1 MLFTLLAVLLL
12 GSAAKAQTIHY
23 VTPDGKNPVNGWE
36 GSKKVV
42 SLSTALDKA
51 NAGDQIWVLGFE
63 KITDPSQLY
72 VAPKGGFTVK
82 SGVKLYGGFR
92 GTERT
97 IDERL
102 TLGKAPYFTY
112 RSVLSGDINRDDVVD
127 EINYVY
133 PENGTRSD
141 NATHVLSLNMVPTQQ
156 SGNNNTY
163 PTVVNGF
170 TVIGGNA
177 VAGNGGGVYV
187 YGDNN
192 QGGAYQIEK
201 CFLLNNYA
209 AQGGGAIY
217 VSGEV
222 QATSTESRI
231 VDCVVYNNLAGVRSG
246 SENLGGGIRI
256 DGAGTIVNSSIFNNE
271 GGGVLLSSNAK
282 AVNLTIARNTVMGID
297 GGEVY
302 NSVIWGN
309 SKVQN
314 PTATSFENCA
324 SDNAN
329 VTGTG
334 CISISSESN
343 GTNSPLFD
351 APSVFTSFDR
361 DYNWR
366 HNAYPTWSWGIL
378 EGSALIDKGN
388 DGVYT
393 GLPSTDL
400 AGETRKK
407 GTIDIGAYEYQHL
420 AAGRIRYVM
429 EKAQG
434 TGDGSSWDN
443 ASGDLQKMID
453 ELAAV
458 DAPGEVWVA
467 AGTYRPTT
475 QIIEGVQYA
484 ASFRMRDG
492 INVYGGFAGSETSKA
507 GRTKGTMPWIYS
519 NETFLLGADYV
530 DGSATWGNDQWNV
543 ISSTRHVVWFA
554 PMSGEV
560 KFKYTTV
567 LDGVTI
573 KGGAANG
580 GEGLADFATDKGGG
594 VYMGLN
600 AILQNCIVTEN
611 TAKGDGGGVYA
622 NGDGADA
629 SSANAKGG
637 RVVGCLVYNN
647 SSVEDGG
654 GVFVKNAGLVL
665 RSMITNNSAMNGAGV
680 YLDKNAENHP
690 EYLILSTSVVSNNTA
705 TGNGAVYCNESGVL
719 LQNTIVNNDCPST
732 VDASNPN
739 SSQTGGLYIN
749 KYAYV
754 INSILWNN
762 LINGLNIPMYA
773 LGATAENVRFYNNA
787 ISGSSNAVWNN
798 IYQTSTLKLSDEN
811 SKEKALSPDFKP
823 GYPAEKPNDKPEKVL
838 PGVQSSWVPT
848 YYWEPQQGSN
858 LRAGGLTIGT
868 FPDNVLVAPELD
880 IAGTAFAQKPA
891 VGAHAV
897 DAPQIGYL
905 YDGSKY
911 YDVFVDIDYMETDG
925 TGISWVQ
932 PYKSLNEVLAY
943 FANDPKLNLTKE
955 TVVRVHVKEGDYWPR
970 YAFTN
975 LDPKTATLSIP
986 ALPNGARFE
995 IYGGYAAE
1003 SGNKEGE
1010 DDDKNLDL
1018 RFPTTYRTII
1028 DGNHEGKNIDEGIYH
1043 CITVETGANVL
1054 LDGFHVIN
1062 GYAAG
1067 TATLRYGAGMLVRD
1081 GATVEVRN
1089 SIFENNTAEEA
1100 AAIDARG
1107 ATLTLTNCVVN
1118 NNTNT
1123 NTDAAVVNASAEKF
1137 TLNHVSVVNNV
1148 GTAPSEMGTSS
1159 FAIGNSNG
1167 KNTFTFASVGA
1178 DGAKNFANPTNKQGA
1193 TLGFDTY
1200 YGGYSNFTPLTS
1212 SAEAGKLIN
1221 KATET
1226 PDGLTEDIAGNS
1238 RNLGGS
1244 ADMGAYEANLP
1255 VNGTVFYVTATGA
1268 GKMDGSSWE
1277 NAIAGN
1283 LIYDINSGKVNGDIP
1298 TTESSYIGF
1307 YDASARPYAETS
1319 GASKL
1324 FFEHLNEQ
1332 NLNTSNVN
1340 YRTETHDGVTHV
1352 TGANGINI
1360 RNNRQER
1367 YVGGLQYAVEQAA
1380 AAAVNDGQQR
1390 SVWVAGGT
1398 YTDYKGFVIRDKVN
1412 VLGGFPNEGT
1422 PGEDDRRPLISQ
1434 YIPANETSVDLVKKY
1449 ETIIQIQETAPVTWN
1464 GNTPTAVSDLPSR
1477 TRKPVLFQP
1486 DVCLPTKSPSGR
1498 ESSYS
1503 YWEWGRSWEDWSNH
1517 WMNEGYGNSVP
1528 GADENTSNSYR
1539 WENQEGGYVEYTGAT
1554 WDGFTIRHGFYTDYK
1569 ANRDGGAGVRM
1580 FRGVTLQNCVVT
1592 DNYISGG
1599 YVVDVDATRGAG
1611 IYCDGNN
1618 SKVINCFVL
1627 RNANKSGESYGGGMY
1642 MILGTSYNTMVANN
1656 YAESNGGGIFIED
1669 AMFYNN
1675 TVAYNRSNGTG
1686 GLHQW
1691 TASSGKTTTLKLYNT
1706 IFYGNTNR
1714 ALDVSKEKDGSF
1726 SFNGAWNCFIQTTNA
1741 LDGEVQGKIDQNTT
1755 RIGENLPCPFESA
1768 NAQSEN
1774 NYRLNSSTWCL
1785 NNGAENLGNDYQGQP
1800 VVLPYTDVD
1809 FTDRIKDC
1817 AVDVGAYEKDNLENI
1832 GYEIK
1837 TTSGSV
1843 VSYNFYVSVEGAGL
1857 RSGANPD
1864 NAACEMKLQQI
1875 LTRAG
1880 ELASANRG
1888 VDVIVKIAEGE
1899 YNANTLSEVN
1909 DPQSYT
1915 FVVPEGVIVE
1925 GGYMVTDKFG
1935 SRNPFS
1941 HKTILSPIANV
1952 QGQEINGYHA
1962 VTFGEPANKESYKQ
1976 AIIDGVTLTGGK
1988 ATSLVGKGNAKT
2000 QGGGAIVPAW
2010 GHIRNCRVSEN
2021 EAIQGG
2027 GLYLLPGALV
2037 SGTDIN
2043 GNTADEGAGIYA
2055 DNTDA
2060 AEGLRAHVVST
2071 TVTENEATDN
2081 GGGIYFADGGAL
2093 FLNMVVWGNTATSDN
2108 NVSGSVATMFSDTKM
2123 GDASAEIEHGF
2134 TAFYPFNYSFVERFE
2149 LPSNMVN
2156 TAMTSDHDTYFASV
2170 DERLRAFSPLV
2181 NNGYSAALQ
2190 DILVRDWGIAKNDR
2204 QGIPRKQENIDKID
2218 VGAYAFLGGS
2228 IPVPSRDNYKVRLF
2242 VNQTPSTLVLP
2253 EFTNDDEQTDYL
2265 DSVTG
2270 CSFYTPLYHL
2280 DDALEYV
2287 RKARENGVDAEI
2299 EIFVAQGTYKP
2310 TIRRT
2315 DAATSPYD
2323 QRQNSFT
2330 IPAGVKIY
2338 GGFIGDEKY
2347 GDGKDVKN
2355 ITVKKDDG
2363 SEEVVDV
2370 VLDINF
2376 ATETVLS
2383 GRVTA
2388 DFNSNGI
2395 NEPWELANQTIL
2407 SGDINASE
2415 TVKNAYHVLYSDTKY
2430 GTEAVTLDGLTV
2442 MDGET
2447 ASTLTPMGNDNEV
2460 GRGGGLYSSGV
2471 DYIINRCRFLNN
2483 KGIRGNAAYVRNAT
2497 ATVIGSMFAGN
2508 STVEITESAQ
2518 AAGGALCLAA
2528 ADGETT
2534 ALKAVNT
2541 LWTNNE
2547 TTGNGGAIGYAV
2559 NGSGSTSV
2567 NLMNNT
2573 IVRNK
2578 AANGNGAIYAQGGT
2592 VTNTLVWGN
2601 EGNGN
2606 NMSGIT
2612 ATYSA
2617 AEDLEAANGNIKL
2630 AAVNTSIDG
2639 PRFAQPSNA
2648 AGAAANDPSSKWNPA
2663 SINVLT
2669 DAGAGLLSKDI
2680 EKLSD
2685 IGSATGA
2692 YKEWNDNHAG
2702 DYATQY
2708 MGSSQYYR
2716 YAGPLDENGQP
2727 LDRTI
2732 DIGLYEYQYVTS
2744 FSSMDEIYV
2753 ATTESGNG
2761 SGDGWANATSDLRG
2775 AIIAMA
2781 NPTGGNKTDKT
2792 IYIRDGEYMSKQLL
2806 TGTAFPLNMD
2816 ADKTLGESLTIKGS
2830 FNEAGQQDFSKPTV
2844 ISSYSGLATQRLM
2857 NITTNG
2863 EPVFIEGITF
2873 SNATTDGD
2881 GIVSTG
2887 DNLTLGNVA
2896 FRGNAGTGVSTSG
2909 KSLIYNALFADGG
2922 TGLNV
2927 GSGDVKVVNATFANN
2942 GTAIN
2947 GTASVYNSVSWK
2959 SGNDVAEG
2967 NNNAPLG
2974 NADNDNIQ
2982 NGPNFVDPSNENVLL
2997 RDYRIRPSMML
3008 LNKGNDAH
3016 YKNYV
3021 EDVVVEGITYVDVED
3036 TPDPKR
3042 PKHQY
3047 DLANVTRKVG
3057 TIDIGAYEYAAP
3069 LSPILYVKSGVVG
3082 SDESGA
3088 SWTNAISDLQGA
3100 IDLASIYANANSGQ
3114 TGYVFVHNNVSA
3126 NNVRVAMPGVKAYG
3140 SMNDETGAD
3149 VSEILG
3155 KRSLDMERRSKIN
3168 GLTVGGTGSVV
3179 DGFEVSGT
3187 VAVSNGML
3195 STSIVKPTDA
3205 VTVTGN
3211 GVLYN
3216 SFVEGSV
3223 IKPETD
3229 SGKAVN
3235 VTATGT
3241 ISETEG
3247 SGNNRSKVSE
3257 TNNYVTTDYWKYQLN
3272 ETSADINA
3280 GTVDVESYMI
3290 MAGHRKDISGSS
3302 RIRNTVDNGC
3312 FETWNITADTEITAT
3327 DKPTRKHVVYIRK
3340 GGELKIAD
3348 GLYGEST
3355 VFNPG
3360 FLLLEDGAIGLL
3372 ANDNYVGLTN
3382 VAMERTVPAGGTALT
3397 YVPFTISAIDKPL
3410 EGITYQKYNGKIRA
3424 SYNYQFGDG
3433 NAWETVNDPATEQG
3447 GVQAFAINNESTAGA
3462 KVRFYGKSADDE
3474 KPQKPVYDEKP
3485 NAPKQV
3491 LLEKNNFN
3499 DPWSTENPGT
3509 GKRFTHKENMSW
3521 NMFGSPYLHAMN
3533 YDDMEYGRVIYT
3545 GASYNAINTA
3555 ENNSGSVAMGEGVF
3569 TQTATLQEYESFTVK
3584 APQDGTQSQSLRG
3597 LLVTVAP
3604 ADAEEA
3610 DDFIQLKAVESEE
3623 ASSEFNI
3630 AADGVKWMSDD
3641 ASVAQIY
3648 MARNGGRYSML
3659 SALDI
3664 NGAVSLGLTI
3674 PEAAAYT
3681 IAIDEEAWMDE
3692 YETVVLEDK
3701 TTGQMV
3707 DLLEGAYQFQA
3718 TEAGTVE
3725 DRFSI
3730 RFNRI
3735 VDGLGDNVKAYSPS
3749 AGMIRVEGAAA
3760 GSLVRIYDLN
3770 GRCISVGETSVVNY
3784 DVNVGPKGIYLVEV
3798 QQKEAEPVVKKV
3810 QVK

>member
-23 VTPDGKNPVNGWE
+23 VTPTGANPTTGNKWE
-36 GSKKVV
+36 V
-42 SLSTALDKA
+42 SEITDEQILTLPEALAAA

-63 KITDPSQLY
+63 QSTLSANQLY
-72 VAPKGGFTVK
+72 IAPEGGFTVK

-97 IDERL
+97 IDERP
-102 TLGKAPYFTY
+102 TLGKAPYFIY
-112 RSVLSGDINRDDVVD
+112 RSVLSGDRSLLSPDDVSKNDVVD
-127 EINYVY
+127 PNNLLY
-133 PENGTRSD
+133 PTNTTRSD
-141 NATHVLSLNMVPTQQ
+141 NAKHVLSLNMRPTEE

-177 VAGNGGGVYV
+177 TDFGGGIYV
-187 YGDNN
+187 YGDNA

-217 VSGEV
+217 VSSEV
-222 QATSTESRI
+222 GNANSKI

-246 SENLGGGIRI
+246 SVNLGGGINI
-256 DGAGTIVNSSIFNNE
+256 AGAGTIVNSSIFNNE
-271 GGGVLLSSNAK
+271 GGGVRLSSSAK
-282 AVNLTIARNTVMGID
+282 AVNLTIARNTVMGIE
-297 GGEVY
+297 GGNVY

-329 VTGTG
+329 VTGID

-343 GTNSPLFD
+343 GANSPLFE

-361 DYNWR
+361 DFDWR
-366 HNAYPTWSWGIL
+366 RTAYPTWSWGIL
-378 EGSALIDKGN
+378 EGSVLIDKGN

-393 GLPSTDL
+393 GLPSADL
-400 AGETRKK
+400 AGKTRKR
-407 GTIDIGAYEYQHL
+407 GTIDVGAYEFQHL
-420 AAGRIRYVM
+420 DAGRIRYV
-429 EKAQG
+429 KPGG
-434 TGDGSSWDN
+434 TGDGSSWAN

-492 INVYGGFAGSETSKA
+492 IDVYGGFAGTEPSKA
-507 GRTKGTMPWIYS
+507 EREKGSMPWNFT
-519 NETFLLGADYV
+519 NETVLLGADYENNT
-530 DGSATWGNDQWNV
+530 AAWANNQWNV
-543 ISSTRHVVWFA
+543 TSSSRHVVWFA

-580 GEGLADFATDKGGG
+580 GEGLTDFATDKGGG
-594 VYMGLN
+594 VYMELN
-600 AILQNCIVTEN
+600 ATLQNSVVAES
-611 TAKGDGGGVYA
+611 TAKGNGGGVYVNNGRVVGCLIYSNGAAGDGGGVY
-622 NGDGADA
+622 
-629 SSANAKGG
+629 
-637 RVVGCLVYNN
+637 
-647 SSVEDGG
+647 VE
-654 GVFVKNAGLVL
+654 NAGLVL
-665 RSMITNNSAMNGAGV
+665 RSMITNNSATNGAGV
-680 YLDKNAENHP
+680 YLGKNAESP
-690 EYLILSTSVVSNNTA
+690 EYLILSTSVISNNTA

-719 LQNTIVNNDCPST
+719 LQNTIVNNNCPST
-732 VDASNPN
+732 VDASDPN

-749 KYAYV
+749 KYALV
-754 INSILWNN
+754 INSVLWNN
-762 LINGLNIPMYA
+762 QINGNNVPMYA
-773 LGATAENVRFYNNA
+773 LGVTAENENVRFYNNA

-798 IYQTSTLKLSDEN
+798 IYQTSALKLSDAN
-811 SKEKALSPDFKP
+811 ASTGTALGPDFMS
-823 GYPAEKPNDKPEKVL
+823 GYPSAV
-838 PGVQSSWVPT
+838 GVQGSLDRPA
-848 YYWEPQQGSN
+848 YYWEPVEGSN
-858 LRAGGLTIGT
+858 LRAGGMTIGT
-868 FPDNVLVAPELD
+868 FPDEVLLSPELD
-880 IAGTAFAQKPA
+880 IAGVPFAQKPA
-891 VGAHAV
+891 MGAHSVKANDINV
-897 DAPQIGYL
+897 TNYE
-905 YDGSKY
+905 
-911 YDVFVDIDYMETDG
+911 VFVDIDYTGTNGDG
-925 TGISWVQ
+925 SSWDT

-943 FANDPKLNLTKE
+943 FANKTDLQVIK
-955 TVVRVHVKEGDYWPR
+955 VYVKEGDYWPR
-970 YAFTN
+970 YAYSN

-986 ALPNGARFE
+986 ALPNGAKFE

-1003 SGNKEGE
+1003 STGT
-1010 DDDKNLDL
+1010 DLKN

-1028 DGNHEGKNIDEGIYH
+1028 DGNHEGKDIKEGIYH
-1043 CITVETGANVL
+1043 CITVETGANVV

-1081 GATVEVRN
+1081 GANVTVRN

-1107 ATLTLTNCVVN
+1107 ATLSLINCVVN

-1123 NTDAAVVNASAEKF
+1123 NVSGKAVVNAPSLTA
-1137 TLNHVSVVNNV
+1137 NHISVVNNV
-1148 GTAPSEMGTSS
+1148 GAAPTGLGAANNS
-1159 FAIGNSNG
+1159 FSVRNSGNNSHS
-1167 KNTFTFASVGA
+1167 FTV
-1178 DGAKNFANPTNKQGA
+1178 DTDNFVNPTKVVGA

-1200 YGGYSNFTPLTS
+1200 LGGYSSFMPTNQNLVVNAAGATS
-1212 SAEAGKLIN
+1212 VLLHDITMYARSRGGA
-1221 KATET
+1221 
-1226 PDGLTEDIAGNS
+1226 PDL
-1238 RNLGGS
+1238 
-1244 ADMGAYEANLP
+1244 GAYEAQLP
-1255 VNGTVFYVTATGA
+1255 VDGEVIYVRSADGNDNNDGLAWNRAKKTITGA
-1268 GKMDGSSWE
+1268 L
-1277 NAIAGN
+1277 NVV
-1283 LIYDINSGKVNGDIP
+1283 SG
-1298 TTESSYIGF
+1298 TTKEI
-1307 YDASARPYAETS
+1307 
-1319 GASKL
+1319 
-1324 FFEHLNEQ
+1324 
-1332 NLNTSNVN
+1332 
-1340 YRTETHDGVTHV
+1340 
-1352 TGANGINI
+1352 
-1360 RNNRQER
+1360 
-1367 YVGGLQYAVEQAA
+1367 
-1380 AAAVNDGQQR
+1380 
-1390 SVWVAGGT
+1390 WVAGGE
-1398 YTDYKGFVIRDKVN
+1398 YTEGSLTMVQGVN
-1412 VLGGFPNEGT
+1412 VLGGFAATGNPNNELDGTNRDISNSKDGFMTTINGNGGRVLTQSYDFSTSTTWEGF
-1422 PGEDDRRPLISQ
+1422 
-1434 YIPANETSVDLVKKY
+1434 
-1449 ETIIQIQETAPVTWN
+1449 IIQ
-1464 GNTPTAVSDLPSR
+1464 GGR
-1477 TRKPVLFQP
+1477 T
-1486 DVCLPTKSPSGR
+1486 SG
-1498 ESSYS
+1498 
-1503 YWEWGRSWEDWSNH
+1503 
-1517 WMNEGYGNSVP
+1517 
-1528 GADENTSNSYR
+1528 
-1539 WENQEGGYVEYTGAT
+1539 
-1554 WDGFTIRHGFYTDYK
+1554 
-1569 ANRDGGAGVRM
+1569 RDGGAGV
-1580 FRGVTLQNCVVT
+1580 L
-1592 DNYISGG
+1592 
-1599 YVVDVDATRGAG
+1599 
-1611 IYCDGNN
+1611 
-1618 SKVINCFVL
+1618 L
-1627 RNANKSGESYGGGMY
+1627 RNNGVIKNCLVRNNEYSMTSSDGQN
-1642 MILGTSYNTMVANN
+1642 LG
-1656 YAESNGGGIFIED
+1656 GGGIRVEGSGVIESSIIR
-1669 AMFYNN
+1669 NN
-1675 TVAYNRSNGTG
+1675 TVTADGHDYVCGGGVYLKTNGNSVPKLINCIIVENQAINKRDRDGWTGARTSNVLGAAAYLTGNGTKIYNCTFAYNFANAKANGIVDLTSPAAG
-1686 GLHQW
+1686 GVWDATYKFDDQENYPGASFYNCIFW
-1691 TASSGKTTTLKLYNT
+1691 GNYGIGSSTESTYQVGAPGFSSGKGFNPKVYNCYISAT
-1706 IFYGNTNR
+1706 SKMQVTAG
-1714 ALDVSKEKDGSF
+1714 DVSIWEDAEQCYAMGDYGTHEDGTAFKNACYGVAPFDNATFALINNERGKNCINKGNNKDI
-1726 SFNGAWNCFIQTTNA
+1726 NDNHIYEDAAGA
-1741 LDGEVQGKIDQNTT
+1741 
-1755 RIGENLPCPFESA
+1755 
-1768 NAQSEN
+1768 
-1774 NYRLNSSTWCL
+1774 
-1785 NNGAENLGNDYQGQP
+1785 
-1800 VVLPYTDVD
+1800 
-1809 FTDRIKDC
+1809 DRIQDC
-1817 AVDVGAYEKDNLENI
+1817 TVDKGAYEFTESTVAADVNVYYVTPN
-1832 GYEIK
+1832 G
-1837 TTSGSV
+1837 SGTADGS
-1843 VSYNFYVSVEGAGL
+1843 SA
-1857 RSGANPD
+1857 AD
-1864 NAACEMKLQQI
+1864 AACEMKLQMV
-1875 LTRAG
+1875 LNAATAG
-1880 ELASANRG
+1880 
-1888 VDVIVKIAEGE
+1888 DVVKIATGE
-1899 YNANTLSEVN
+1899 YNANTLSDPN

-1915 FVVPEGVIVE
+1915 FVVPAGVTVE
-1925 GGYMVTDKFG
+1925 GGYDNNFTVRDPFTNVT
-1935 SRNPFS
+1935 
-1941 HKTILSPIANV
+1941 TLSAV
-1952 QGQEINGYHA
+1952 ADYRGQIVNGYHA
-1962 VTFGEPANKESYKQ
+1962 VTFADGSETT
-1976 AIIDGVTLTGGK
+1976 IIDGVTLTGGK
-1988 ATSLVGKGNAKT
+1988 ATSMVGSGENT
-2000 QGGGAIVPAW
+2000 QGGGARVPSW
-2010 GHIRNCRVSEN
+2010 GHIRNCRVYGN

-2037 SGTDIN
+2037 SGTVVN
-2043 GNTADEGAGIYA
+2043 KNTAEEGAGIYA
-2055 DNTDA
+2055 IATNA
-2060 AEGLRAHVVST
+2060 SENLRAHVVSS
-2071 TVTENEATDN
+2071 TVTDNAATENA
-2081 GGGIYFADGGAL
+2081 GGIYFADGGAL

-2108 NVSGSVATMFSDTKM
+2108 NVSGPVYSTFKDSEMKS
-2123 GDASAEIEHGF
+2123 ASIVNGNNFEDF
-2134 TAFYPFNYSFVERFE
+2134 FPFNYSFVERFE

-2156 TAMTSDHDTYFASV
+2156 TAMTSDRETYFAST

-2181 NNGYSAALQ
+2181 NNGYSTTLQ
-2190 DILVRDWGIAKNDR
+2190 GYLAENWNIATNDM
-2204 QGIPRKQENIDKID
+2204 QGIPRIQDNINKID
-2218 VGAYAFLGGS
+2218 VGAYAFEGGV
-2228 IPVPSRDNYKVRLF
+2228 IPDPTDPGTEKLTKLF
-2242 VNQTPSTLVLP
+2242 VNQTTDFRVA
-2253 EFTNDDEQTDYL
+2253 DDVDL
-2265 DSVTG
+2265 DKVVG
-2270 CSFYTPLYHL
+2270 RSFYTPLYHL

-2287 RKARENGVDAEI
+2287 RKARESGFNDEI

-2310 TIRRT
+2310 TIRRV
-2315 DAATSPYD
+2315 DAATGTVD
-2323 QRQNSFT
+2323 QRQNSFVV
-2330 IPAGVKIY
+2330 PAGVKIY
-2338 GGFIGDEKY
+2338 GGFIGDELYSSIASVKGES
-2347 GDGKDVKN
+2347 GDLSLNSGFQTEDALA
-2355 ITVKKDDG
+2355 DR
-2363 SEEVVDV
+2363 
-2370 VLDINF
+2370 
-2376 ATETVLS
+2376 ATT
-2383 GRVTA
+2383 
-2388 DFNSNGI
+2388 DYNQNGI
-2395 NEPWELANQTIL
+2395 SEPWELANQTIL

-2430 GTEAVTLDGLTV
+2430 GTEKAVTLDGLTV

-2447 ASTLTPMGNDNEV
+2447 ANYLPVSVEGDLETNEI
-2460 GRGGGLYSSGV
+2460 GRGGGLYSRGV
-2471 DYIINRCRFLNN
+2471 DYFINRCRFLNN
-2483 KGIRGNAAYVRNAT
+2483 KGIRGNAAYVRGAT
-2497 ATVIGSMFAGN
+2497 ATVIGSIFAGN
-2508 STVEITESAQ
+2508 STVDNLQSNVSTDRIYGGAFCA
-2518 AAGGALCLAA
+2518 AAGKG
-2528 ADGETT
+2528 DVKTETM
-2534 ALKAVNT
+2534 LKAVNT
-2541 LWTNNE
+2541 LWANNE
-2547 TTGNGGAIGYAV
+2547 TTGTGGAIACV
-2559 NGSGSTSV
+2559 TDGSDGLSSTV

-2578 AANGNGAIYAQGGT
+2578 ALNSGAIYAQGGT

-2639 PRFAQPSNA
+2639 PRFAQLSDA

-2669 DAGAGLLSKDI
+2669 DAGDGVLAANEVNTDVDK
-2680 EKLSD
+2680 
-2685 IGSATGA
+2685 ATGA
-2692 YKEWNDNHAG
+2692 YKDWWTDDLTN
-2702 DYATQY
+2702 YKVQY
-2708 MGSSQYYR
+2708 MGSPSYYR
-2716 YAGPLDENGQP
+2716 YTGPRDENGLA

-2732 DIGLYEYQYVTS
+2732 DIGLYEYQYVTN
-2744 FSSMDEIYV
+2744 FSDLNAVYV
-2753 ATTESGNG
+2753 ATTEAGDG
-2761 SGDGWANATSDLRG
+2761 SGDSWANATSDLRG

-2781 NPTGGNKTDKT
+2781 NPTGGSETHKAV
-2792 IYIRDGEYMSKQLL
+2792 YIRDGEYSSKQLL

-2830 FNEAGQQDFSKPTV
+2830 FNEAGQQDFSNPTL

-3069 LSPILYVKSGVVG
+3069 LSQILYVKSGVVG
-3082 SDESGA
+3082 SDESGE

-3126 NNVRVAMPGVKAYG
+3126 NNVRIAMPGVKAYG

-3149 VSEILG
+3149 VPEILG
-3155 KRSLDMERRSKIN
+3155 KRSSLLDMERRSKIN
-3168 GLTVGGTGSVV
+3168 GLTVGGAGSVV

-3187 VAVSNGML
+3187 VAVSDGML

-3223 IKPETD
+3223 N
-3229 SGKAVN
+3229 GKAVN

-3241 ISETEG
+3241 ITG
-3247 SGNNRSKVSE
+3247 NGGGNNNSEAKENGYVS
-3257 TNNYVTTDYWKYQLN
+3257 VDCWKYQLKDDSGLFDKA
-3272 ETSADINA
+3272 EKRTITA
-3280 GTVDVESYMI
+3280 YME
-3290 MAGHRKDISGSS
+3290 MAGHSKDLSGS
-3302 RIRNTVDNGC
+3302 IRVRNGLVDFGC
-3312 FETWNITADTEITAT
+3312 FETWNITADTEISAT
-3327 DKPTRKHVVYIRK
+3327 DKPTRNHVVYVRN
-3340 GGELKIAD
+3340 GAELKIAKD
-3348 GLYGEST
+3348 VYTGEST
-3355 VFNPG
+3355 AFNPG

-3382 VAMERTVPAGGTALT
+3382 FAMERTIPADGTALT
-3397 YVPFTISAIDKPL
+3397 YVPFLIDKMDNAS
-3410 EGITYQKYNGKIRA
+3410 GATFQRYDGATRA
-3424 SYNYQFGDG
+3424 AYNYQFGDG
-3433 NAWETVNDPATEQG
+3433 DAWEKVDPATEQG
-3447 GVQAFAINNESTAGA
+3447 GVQAFAINGSADA
-3462 KVRFYGKSADDE
+3462 KVRFYGTSYKE
-3474 KPQKPVYDEKP
+3474 TP
-3485 NAPKQV
+3485 NEDKMVQ
-3491 LLEKNNFN
+3491 LMKFNFN
-3499 DPWSTENPGT
+3499 DPWTTNADGTINPDT
-3509 GKRFTHKENMSW
+3509 SNRFTHKENMSW

-3533 YDDMEYGRVIYT
+3533 YGDMEYGRVIYT
-3545 GASYNAINTA
+3545 GASYDTKNTA
-3555 ENNSGSVAMGEGVF
+3555 DSNTSGSVAMGEGVF
-3569 TQTATLQEYESFTVK
+3569 TQTATLQDYETFTVAAPK
-3584 APQDGTQSQSLRG
+3584 AGTVSGGLRG

-3630 AADGVKWMSDD
+3630 AADGVKWMSDN

-3674 PEAAAYT
+3674 PQAAAYT

-3770 GRCISVGETSVVNY
+3770 GRCIRVGETSVVNY

>member
-23 VTPDGKNPVNGWE
+23 VTPDGKNPESGNKWE
-36 GSKKVV
+36 VAGTVK
-42 SLSTALDKA
+42 SLSQALTDA
-51 NAGDQIWVLGFE
+51 VAGDQIWVLGFE
-63 KITDPSQLY
+63 QSTLSANQLY
-72 VAPKGGFTVK
+72 VAPEGGFTVK

-97 IDERL
+97 IDERP
-102 TLGKAPYFTY
+102 TSGKAPYFTY
-112 RSVLSGDINRDDVVD
+112 RSVLSGDIKGDDVVD
-127 EINYVY
+127 GTNMLY
-133 PENGTRSD
+133 PANSTRSD
-141 NATHVLSLNMVPTQQ
+141 NATHVLSLDLTPKQS

-177 VAGNGGGVYV
+177 TDFGGGVYV

-271 GGGVLLSSNAK
+271 GGGVLLSANAK

-297 GGEVY
+297 GKGAVY

-324 SDNAN
+324 SDNATIAKGDN
-329 VTGTG
+329 
-334 CISISSESN
+334 CFSISAESN
-343 GTNSPLFD
+343 GENGPFFE
-351 APSVFTSFDR
+351 APSVLISFDR
-361 DYNWR
+361 DFDWKN
-366 HNAYPTWSWGIL
+366 NAYPTWSWGIL

-388 DGVYT
+388 DVVYT

-420 AAGRIRYVM
+420 DAGRIRYV
-429 EKAQG
+429 KVGG
-434 TGDGSSWDN
+434 TGDGSSWDK

-453 ELAAV
+453 ELATV
-458 DAPGEVWVA
+458 NAPGEVWVA

-492 INVYGGFAGSETSKA
+492 INVYGGFAGTETSKA
-507 GRTKGTMPWIYS
+507 GRAKGTMPWIYS
-519 NETFLLGADYV
+519 NETVLMGADY
-530 DGSATWGNDQWNV
+530 DDNSAEWIENSSQWNV

-637 RVVGCLVYNN
+637 RVVGCLIYNN

-665 RSMITNNSAMNGAGV
+665 RSMITNNSATNGAGV
-680 YLDKNAENHP
+680 YLDKNNGIDGFHP

-719 LQNTIVNNDCPST
+719 LQNTIVNNYSPST

-762 LINGLNIPMYA
+762 RIGAEKEKAINVPMYA
-773 LGATAENVRFYNNA
+773 LGATADKVRFYNNA
-787 ISGSSNAVWNN
+787 ISGSSMAVWNN
-798 IYQTSTLKLSDEN
+798 IYQTSTLKLSETN
-811 SKEKALSPDFKP
+811 SEKGALSPDFTTENMP
-823 GYPAEKPNDKPEKVL
+823 SSSEVGVL
-838 PGVQSSWVPT
+838 SSVKLPI
-848 YYWEPQQGSN
+848 YYWEPVQGSN

-897 DAPQIGYL
+897 DANGIEYN
-905 YDGSKY
+905 YDESNKY

-943 FANDPKLNLTKE
+943 FANEPKLNLTKE

-970 YAFTN
+970 YAYTN

-986 ALPNGARFE
+986 ALPNGAKFE

-1003 SGNKEGE
+1003 STGT
-1010 DDDKNLDL
+1010 DL
-1018 RFPTTYRTII
+1018 TKRFPTTYRTII
-1028 DGNHEGKNIDEGIYH
+1028 NGNHEGKTLEEGIYH
-1043 CITVETGANVL
+1043 CITVETGANVV

-1081 GATVEVRN
+1081 GANVTVRN

-1123 NTDAAVVNASAEKF
+1123 TETSSVVNAQSL
-1137 TLNHVSVVNNV
+1137 TVNHVSVVNNKGV
-1148 GTAPSEMGTSS
+1148 APKGLGADNNS
-1159 FAIGNSNG
+1159 FSVGNSNNG
-1167 KNTFTFASVGA
+1167 NDSHSFTVNT
-1178 DGAKNFANPTNKQGA
+1178 DNFINPTKGVGA

-1200 YGGYSNFTPLTS
+1200 LGGYSSFMPTNQNPVVNAAGTS
-1212 SAEAGKLIN
+1212 STLSVDITMYARSRGGA
-1221 KATET
+1221 
-1226 PDGLTEDIAGNS
+1226 PDL
-1238 RNLGGS
+1238 
-1244 ADMGAYEANLP
+1244 GAYEAQLP
-1255 VNGTVFYVTATGA
+1255 VDGEVIYVRAS
-1268 GKMDGSSWE
+1268 DG
-1277 NAIAGN
+1277 NDN
-1283 LIYDINSGKVNGDIP
+1283 N
-1298 TTESSYIGF
+1298 
-1307 YDASARPYAETS
+1307 
-1319 GASKL
+1319 
-1324 FFEHLNEQ
+1324 
-1332 NLNTSNVN
+1332 
-1340 YRTETHDGVTHV
+1340 DGL
-1352 TGANGINI
+1352 AW
-1360 RNNRQER
+1360 NR
-1367 YVGGLQYAVEQAA
+1367 AKKTIAA
-1380 AAAVNDGQQR
+1380 ALNVV
-1390 SVWVAGGT
+1390 SSTTKEIWVAGGT
-1398 YTDYKGFVIRDKVN
+1398 YNERVNMKNGVN
-1412 VLGGFPNEGT
+1412 VLGGFAKSGNPNNELDGVNR
-1422 PGEDDRRPLISQ
+1422 DISNSN
-1434 YIPANETSVDLVKKY
+1434 PDFM
-1449 ETIIQIQETAPVTWN
+1449 TIIDGQNGGRVLTQSGDFAKLTMWEGFIIQN
-1464 GNTPTAVSDLPSR
+1464 GSTRGSDAN
-1477 TRKPVLFQP
+1477 
-1486 DVCLPTKSPSGR
+1486 
-1498 ESSYS
+1498 
-1503 YWEWGRSWEDWSNH
+1503 SN
-1517 WMNEGYGNSVP
+1517 
-1528 GADENTSNSYR
+1528 
-1539 WENQEGGYVEYTGAT
+1539 
-1554 WDGFTIRHGFYTDYK
+1554 
-1569 ANRDGGAGVRM
+1569 GAGVKLM
-1580 FRGVTLQNCVVT
+1580 SKGKLKNCLVQNNT
-1592 DNYISGG
+1592 HTNTYDSWREDPKYIGG
-1599 YVVDVDATRGAG
+1599 GGISMSAGSIVDGCIIINNKTNKENNDRYTCGAG
-1611 IYCDGNN
+1611 IHMNGGTLIN
-1618 SKVINCFVL
+1618 SI
-1627 RNANKSGESYGGGMY
+1627 
-1642 MILGTSYNTMVANN
+1642 VANN
-1656 YAESNGGGIFIED
+1656 TATSTNGAEFWHWGSNILGAAVFISSEST
-1669 AMFYNN
+1669 FYNC
-1675 TVAYNRSNGTG
+1675 TFAYNYGNTNGKSAVVGGVWDDSKNSKFYNCIFWGNAGNGTG
-1686 GLHQW
+1686 GE
-1691 TASSGKTTTLKLYNT
+1691 NT
-1706 IFYGNTNR
+1706 IQVGGPGY
-1714 ALDVSKEKDGSF
+1714 SDGGTEAAA
-1726 SFNGAWNCFIQTTNA
+1726 NKNLINCYASIAESSQTTAELWGNPDA
-1741 LDGEVQGKIDQNTT
+1741 TFQLNIGSSDYNQLINLCKANQPFDDNYKLLSNTT
-1755 RIGENLPCPFESA
+1755 GAHCINKGV
-1768 NAQSEN
+1768 
-1774 NYRLNSSTWCL
+1774 NSYVED
-1785 NNGAENLGNDYQGQP
+1785 NKIYEDAAGA
-1800 VVLPYTDVD
+1800 
-1809 FTDRIKDC
+1809 DRIQDC
-1817 AVDVGAYEKDNLENI
+1817 TVDKGAYE
-1832 GYEIK
+1832 Y
-1837 TTSGSV
+1837 TGSTV
-1843 VSYNFYVSVEGAGL
+1843 ATGINEFYVTPNGSGTADGSRIVEDDGTIIL
-1857 RSGANPD
+1857 
-1864 NAACEMKLQQI
+1864 NAACEMKLQMVLDQAEKRVVE
-1875 LTRAG
+1875 LQKAG
-1880 ELASANRG
+1880 LQE
-1888 VDVIVKIAEGE
+1888 DVVVKIATGE
-1899 YNANTLSEVN
+1899 YNANTLSDSN

-1915 FVVPEGVIVE
+1915 FVVPAGVTVE
-1925 GGYMVTDKFG
+1925 GGYDNNFTVRD
-1935 SRNPFS
+1935 PFANE
-1941 HKTILSPIANV
+1941 TTLSAV
-1952 QGQEINGYHA
+1952 ADYRGQTVNGYHA
-1962 VTFGEPANKESYKQ
+1962 VTFGDGSETT
-1976 AIIDGVTLTGGK
+1976 IIDGVTLTGGK
-1988 ATSLVGKGNAKT
+1988 ATSMVGSGENT

-2010 GHIRNCRVSEN
+2010 GHIRNCRVYGN

-2027 GLYLLPGALV
+2027 GLYLKPGALV

-2071 TVTENEATDN
+2071 TVTENTATEN
-2081 GGGIYFADGGAL
+2081 AGGIYFADGGAL

-2108 NVSGSVATMFSDTKM
+2108 NVSGPVYSTFKDSEMKS
-2123 GDASAEIEHGF
+2123 ASIVNGNNFEDF
-2134 TAFYPFNYSFVERFE
+2134 FPFNYSFVERFE

-2156 TAMTSDHDTYFASV
+2156 TAMTSDRETYFAST

-2181 NNGYSAALQ
+2181 NNGYSTTLQ
-2190 DILVRDWGIAKNDR
+2190 GYLAENWNIATNDM
-2204 QGIPRKQENIDKID
+2204 QGIPRIQDNINKID
-2218 VGAYAFLGGS
+2218 VGAYAFEGGV
-2228 IPVPSRDNYKVRLF
+2228 IPDPTDPGTEKLTKLF
-2242 VNQTPSTLVLP
+2242 VNQTTDFRVA
-2253 EFTNDDEQTDYL
+2253 DDVDL
-2265 DSVTG
+2265 DKVVG
-2270 CSFYTPLYHL
+2270 RSFYTPLYHL

-2287 RKARENGVDAEI
+2287 RKARESGFNDEI

-2310 TIRRT
+2310 TIRRV
-2315 DAATSPYD
+2315 DAATGTVD
-2323 QRQNSFT
+2323 QRQNSFVV
-2330 IPAGVKIY
+2330 PAGVKIY
-2338 GGFIGDEKY
+2338 GGFIGDELYSSIASVKGES
-2347 GDGKDVKN
+2347 GDLSLNSGFQTEDALA
-2355 ITVKKDDG
+2355 DR
-2363 SEEVVDV
+2363 
-2370 VLDINF
+2370 
-2376 ATETVLS
+2376 ATT
-2383 GRVTA
+2383 
-2388 DFNSNGI
+2388 DYNQNGI
-2395 NEPWELANQTIL
+2395 SEPWELANQTIL

-2430 GTEAVTLDGLTV
+2430 GTEKAVTLDGLTV

-2447 ASTLTPMGNDNEV
+2447 ANYLPVSVEGDLETNEI
-2460 GRGGGLYSSGV
+2460 GRGGGLYSRGV
-2471 DYIINRCRFLNN
+2471 DYFINRCRFLNN
-2483 KGIRGNAAYVRNAT
+2483 KGIRGNAAYVRGAT
-2497 ATVIGSMFAGN
+2497 ATVIGSIFAGN
-2508 STVEITESAQ
+2508 STVDNLQSNVSTDRIYGGAFCA
-2518 AAGGALCLAA
+2518 AAGKG
-2528 ADGETT
+2528 DVKTETM
-2534 ALKAVNT
+2534 LKAVNT
-2541 LWTNNE
+2541 LWANNE
-2547 TTGNGGAIGYAV
+2547 TTGTGGAIACV
-2559 NGSGSTSV
+2559 TDGSDGLSSTV

-2578 AANGNGAIYAQGGT
+2578 AANGNGAIYAQSGT
-2592 VTNTLVWGN
+2592 VTNTLIWGN
-2601 EGNGN
+2601 EGVEDASNV
-2606 NMSGIT
+2606 SDGI
-2612 ATYSA
+2612 AVTYSA
-2617 AEDLEAANGNIKL
+2617 AEDLTPTEENKNIKL

-2639 PRFAQPSNA
+2639 PRFAQPSDA

-2669 DAGAGLLSKDI
+2669 DAGDGVLAAGKDI
-2680 EKLSD
+2680 D
-2685 IGSATGA
+2685 AIGEATGA
-2692 YKEWNDNHAG
+2692 YKNWWTDNENPDWTNAVAYYATKYMRTNDNNL
-2702 DYATQY
+2702 
-2708 MGSSQYYR
+2708 YYR
-2716 YAGPLDENGQP
+2716 YTGPTDEAGNPLN
-2727 LDRTI
+2727 RTI

-2816 ADKTLGESLTIKGS
+2816 KDADDGMNGSSLTIKGS
-2830 FNEAGQQDFSKPTV
+2830 FNEAGQQDFSNPTV
-2844 ISSYSGLATQRLM
+2844 ISSYPGVATERLM

-2863 EPVFIEGITF
+2863 EPVFIEGIMF
-2873 SNATTDGD
+2873 NNATANGN

-2887 DNLTLGNVA
+2887 DNLKLGNVA
-2896 FRGNAGTGVSTSG
+2896 FRGNAGTGVVLGTQG
-2909 KSLIYNALFADGG
+2909 ENPLAGNALIYNTLFADGG

-2942 GTAIN
+2942 STAAIT
-2947 GTASVYNSVSWK
+2947 GTASVFNSVSWK
-2959 SGNDVAEG
+2959 SGSGVSEG
-2967 NNNAPLG
+2967 NNNAVLT
-2974 NADNDNIQ
+2974 AENDDIQ
-2982 NGPNFVDPSNENVLL
+2982 NGPNFVDPNNENILL
-2997 RDYRIRPSMML
+2997 RDYSIRPSMML
-3008 LNKGNDAH
+3008 LNKGDNSLYESNVGVDPTT
-3016 YKNYV
+3016 
-3021 EDVVVEGITYVDVED
+3021 DVDLTNGVRVVDNKIDV
-3036 TPDPKR
+3036 
-3042 PKHQY
+3042 
-3047 DLANVTRKVG
+3047 
-3057 TIDIGAYEYAAP
+3057 GAYEYAAP
-3069 LSPILYVKSGVVG
+3069 LSQILYVKSNVVG
-3082 SDESGA
+3082 SDESGS
-3088 SWTNAISDLQGA
+3088 SWTNAIADLQGA
-3100 IDLASIYANANSGQ
+3100 IDLASIYANVNTGA

-3140 SMNDETGAD
+3140 SMNDETGTGVTD
-3149 VSEILG
+3149 ILG
-3155 KRSLDMERRSKIN
+3155 KRSSILDLQRRSTIN
-3168 GLTVGGTGSVV
+3168 GLTVAGTGSVV

-3187 VAVSNGML
+3187 VAVSSGML
-3195 STSIVKPTDA
+3195 STSIVKPTGA
-3205 VTVTGN
+3205 VTVTGD

-3216 SFVEGSV
+3216 SFVDGAV
-3223 IKPETD
+3223 N
-3229 SGKAVN
+3229 GKAVN

-3241 ISETEG
+3241 ITDNG
-3247 SGNNRSKVSE
+3247 GGNNHSNAVENGYVSA
-3257 TNNYVTTDYWKYQLN
+3257 DYWKYQLKDDS
-3272 ETSADINA
+3272 ELIDKTGAIDIAD
-3280 GTVDVESYMI
+3280 YMT
-3290 MAGHRKDISGSS
+3290 MAGHDKDISGSS
-3302 RIRNTVDNGC
+3302 RVRNGLVDFGC
-3312 FETWNITADTEITAT
+3312 FETWNITADTEITAA
-3327 DKPTRKHVVYIRK
+3327 DKPSRNHVVYVREGNELSID
-3340 GGELKIAD
+3340 GDALVYAGEA
-3348 GLYGEST
+3348 T
-3355 VFNPG
+3355 AFNPG
-3360 FLLLEDGAIGLL
+3360 FLLLESGSGLL
-3372 ANDNYVGLTN
+3372 ANGNYVGLTN
-3382 VAMERTVPAGGTALT
+3382 FAMERTIPADGTALT
-3397 YVPFTISAIDKPL
+3397 YVPFLIDKMDNAS
-3410 EGITYQKYNGKIRA
+3410 GATFQRYDGATRATYDYKYSATKG
-3424 SYNYQFGDG
+3424 
-3433 NAWETVNDPATEQG
+3433 AWVDVDPATAVG
-3447 GVQAFAINNESTAGA
+3447 GVQAFAINGSAGT
-3462 KVRFYGKSADDE
+3462 KVRFYGTSYKE
-3474 KPQKPVYDEKP
+3474 TP
-3485 NAPKQV
+3485 NDVKTVQ
-3491 LLEKNNFN
+3491 LMKFNFN
-3499 DPWSTENPGT
+3499 DPWTTNANGTINPNAS
-3509 GKRFTHKENMSW
+3509 KQFTHKENMSW

-3533 YDDMEYGRVIYT
+3533 YKDMEYGRVIYT
-3545 GASYNAINTA
+3545 GASYDTKNTA
-3555 ENNSGSVAMGEGVF
+3555 DSNTSGSVAMGEGVF
-3569 TQTATLQEYESFTVK
+3569 TQTATLQDYETFTVAAPK
-3584 APQDGTQSQSLRG
+3584 AGTVSGGLRG

-3674 PEAAAYT
+3674 PQAAAYT

-3701 TTGQMV
+3701 ATGQMV

-3718 TEAGTVE
+3718 PEAGTVE

-3770 GRCISVGETSVVNY
+3770 GRCIRVGETPAGNY

>member
-1 MLFTLLAVLLL
+1 MKTGYFRMLFTLLAVLLL

-36 GSKKVV
+36 GSKTVV
-42 SLSTALDKA
+42 SLSTALTNAK
-51 NAGDQIWVLGFE
+51 AGDQIWVLGFQQ
-63 KITDPSQLY
+63 ITDPSQLY
-72 VAPKGGFTVK
+72 IAPAGGFTVK

-97 IDERL
+97 IDERP

-112 RSVLSGDINRDDVVD
+112 RSVLSGDIKCDDKVD

-133 PENGTRSD
+133 PANETRED
-141 NATHVLSLNMVPTQQ
+141 NATHVLSLEMVPTEA

-177 VAGNGGGVYV
+177 TDFGGGIYV
-187 YGDNN
+187 YGDNTG
-192 QGGAYQIEK
+192 GGAYQIEK

-217 VSGEV
+217 VAPAV
-222 QATSTESRI
+222 AKAESKI
-231 VDCVVYNNLAGVRSG
+231 VDCVVYNNIAGVRSG
-246 SENLGGGIRI
+246 SVNLGGGINI
-256 DGAGTIVNSSIFNNE
+256 AGAGTIVNSSIFNNE
-271 GGGVLLSSNAK
+271 GGGVLLSAGAN
-282 AVNLTIARNTVMGID
+282 AVNLTITRNTVMGIE
-297 GGEVY
+297 GGVVS

-314 PTATSFENCA
+314 PSAAVFENCA

-329 VTGTG
+329 MTGTG

-343 GTNSPLFD
+343 GANGPLFE
-351 APSVFTSFDR
+351 APSVLTSFDR
-361 DYNWR
+361 DFDWKQ
-366 HNAYPTWSWGIL
+366 NAYPTWSWGIL
-378 EGSALIDKGN
+378 EGSALIDKGK
-388 DGVYT
+388 DDVYT

-420 AAGRIRYVM
+420 DAGRIRYV
-429 EKAQG
+429 KVGG
-434 TGDGSSWDN
+434 TGDGSSWDK

-492 INVYGGFAGSETSKA
+492 IDVYGGFAGTETSKA
-507 GRTKGTMPWIYS
+507 KREKEDSMPWSYKYKTI
-519 NETFLLGADYV
+519 LMGADYV
-530 DGSATWGNDQWNV
+530 DGSASWGNNQWNV
-543 ISSTRHVVWFA
+543 ISSSRHVVWFA
-554 PMSGEV
+554 PMKGEAGG
-560 KFKYTTV
+560 FKSVTI

-594 VYMGLN
+594 VYMGEN
-600 AILQNCIVTEN
+600 ATLQNCIVAEN
-611 TAKGDGGGVYA
+611 TAKGNGGGVYVK
-622 NGDGADA
+622 D
-629 SSANAKGG
+629 G
-637 RVVGCLVYNN
+637 RVIGCLVYN
-647 SSVEDGG
+647 SSAVENGG
-654 GVFVKNAGLVL
+654 GVFVENAGLVL
-665 RSMITNNSAMNGAGV
+665 RSMITNNSATNGAGV
-680 YLDKNAENHP
+680 YLDKNNSTDGFHP

-719 LQNTIVNNDCPST
+719 LQNTIVNNYCPST
-732 VDASNPN
+732 VDASDPN

-762 LINGLNIPMYA
+762 RIGAEKEKAINVPMYA
-773 LGATAENVRFYNNA
+773 LGAAADKVRFYNNA
-787 ISGSSNAVWNN
+787 ISGSSMAVWNN
-798 IYQTSTLKLSDEN
+798 IYLTSTLKLTEEN
-811 SKEKALSPDFKP
+811 SKENALSPDFTTENMP
-823 GYPAEKPNDKPEKVL
+823 SSSEVGVL
-838 PGVQSSWVPT
+838 SSVKLPI
-848 YYWEPQQGSN
+848 YYWEPVQGSN

-897 DAPQIGYL
+897 DANGIKGTEIE
-905 YDGSKY
+905 GVIN
-911 YDVFVDIDYMETDG
+911 VFVDIDYMETDG
-925 TGISWVQ
+925 TGESWDK

-943 FANDPKLNLTKE
+943 FSKNLPE
-955 TVVRVHVKEGDYWPR
+955 GQSVVRVRVKEGDYWPR
-970 YAFTN
+970 YAYTN

-986 ALPNGARFE
+986 AGAKFE
-995 IYGGYAAE
+995 IYGGYASE
-1003 SGNKEGE
+1003 STGT
-1010 DDDKNLDL
+1010 DL
-1018 RFPTTYRTII
+1018 TKQFPTTYRTII
-1028 DGNHEGKNIDEGIYH
+1028 NGNHEGKNIEEGIYH
-1043 CITVETGANVL
+1043 CITVETGADVV

-1081 GATVEVRN
+1081 GANVTVRN

-1107 ATLTLTNCVVN
+1107 ATLSLINCVVN

-1123 NTDAAVVNASAEKF
+1123 TESSSVVNAQSQSL
-1137 TLNHVSVVNNV
+1137 TVNHVSVVNNKGV
-1148 GTAPSEMGTSS
+1148 APKGLGAGNNSYSV
-1159 FAIGNSNG
+1159 GNSNKG
-1167 KNTFTFASVGA
+1167 NDSHSFTVNT
-1178 DGAKNFANPTNKQGA
+1178 DNFINPTKGVGA

-1200 YGGYSNFTPLTS
+1200 LGGYSSFMPTNQNPVVNAAGTS
-1212 SAEAGKLIN
+1212 STLSVDITMYARSRGGA
-1221 KATET
+1221 
-1226 PDGLTEDIAGNS
+1226 PDL
-1238 RNLGGS
+1238 
-1244 ADMGAYEANLP
+1244 GAYEAQLP
-1255 VNGTVFYVTATGA
+1255 VDGEVIYVRAS
-1268 GKMDGSSWE
+1268 DGNDDNDGLAW
-1277 NAIAGN
+1277 NRAKKTIAGALN
-1283 LIYDINSGKVNGDIP
+1283 VVSG
-1298 TTESSYIGF
+1298 TTKEI
-1307 YDASARPYAETS
+1307 
-1319 GASKL
+1319 
-1324 FFEHLNEQ
+1324 
-1332 NLNTSNVN
+1332 
-1340 YRTETHDGVTHV
+1340 
-1352 TGANGINI
+1352 
-1360 RNNRQER
+1360 
-1367 YVGGLQYAVEQAA
+1367 
-1380 AAAVNDGQQR
+1380 
-1390 SVWVAGGT
+1390 WVAAGT
-1398 YTDYKGFVIRDKVN
+1398 YNERVNMKNGVN
-1412 VLGGFPNEGT
+1412 VLGGFAKSGNPNNELDGVNR
-1422 PGEDDRRPLISQ
+1422 DISNSN
-1434 YIPANETSVDLVKKY
+1434 PDFM
-1449 ETIIQIQETAPVTWN
+1449 TIIDGQNGGRVLTQSGDFTVLTMWEGFIIQN
-1464 GNTPTAVSDLPSR
+1464 GSTS
-1477 TRKPVLFQP
+1477 
-1486 DVCLPTKSPSGR
+1486 
-1498 ESSYS
+1498 ES
-1503 YWEWGRSWEDWSNH
+1503 
-1517 WMNEGYGNSVP
+1517 
-1528 GADENTSNSYR
+1528 
-1539 WENQEGGYVEYTGAT
+1539 
-1554 WDGFTIRHGFYTDYK
+1554 
-1569 ANRDGGAGVRM
+1569 GAGVYLRKN
-1580 FRGVTLQNCVVT
+1580 GKLKNSLVTKNQYTMGSNNGQKLN
-1592 DNYISGG
+1592 GG
-1599 YVVDVDATRGAG
+1599 GGLYVNGGIVDGCIIKENTATASARTNLAGAG
-1611 IYCDGNN
+1611 IY
-1618 SKVINCFVL
+1618 L
-1627 RNANKSGESYGGGMY
+1627 TGGGTLINSIIVMNSASNVRNELSTSN
-1642 MILGTSYNTMVANN
+1642 ILGAGAFISGQNLIYNCT
-1656 YAESNGGGIFIED
+1656 F
-1669 AMFYNN
+1669 
-1675 TVAYNRSNGTG
+1675 AYN
-1686 GLHQW
+1686 
-1691 TASSGKTTTLKLYNT
+1691 
-1706 IFYGNTNR
+1706 F
-1714 ALDVSKEKDGSF
+1714 
-1726 SFNGAWNCFIQTTNA
+1726 
-1741 LDGEVQGKIDQNTT
+1741 
-1755 RIGENLPCPFESA
+1755 A
-1768 NAQSEN
+1768 NAQGRDGILGDYSSPVNGGVWDDTFHPKN
-1774 NYRLNSSTWCL
+1774 NPNGGTKFYNCIFWGNYGIGSSDESTFQVGCSGYSDGGGYNPNLYNCYTSSTASKFVGEDVW
-1785 NNGAENLGNDYQGQP
+1785 NNPEQCAKFDTYNDKNGTAFYNACYSDAPFDNTTFKLKNEGNGIYCINKGNNEYINNNAIYEDAAGA
-1800 VVLPYTDVD
+1800 
-1809 FTDRIKDC
+1809 DRIQDC
-1817 AVDVGAYEKDNLENI
+1817 TVDKGAYE
-1832 GYEIK
+1832 Y
-1837 TTSGSV
+1837 TGSTV
-1843 VSYNFYVSVEGAGL
+1843 KRDEVNKAFYVTPNG
-1857 RSGANPD
+1857 SGTADGSSAD
-1864 NAACEMKLQQI
+1864 NAACAMKLQMV
-1875 LTRAG
+1875 LNAATAG
-1880 ELASANRG
+1880 
-1888 VDVIVKIAEGE
+1888 DVVKIAKGD
-1899 YNANTLSEVN
+1899 YYANTLSDPN

-1915 FVVPEGVIVE
+1915 FVVPAGVTVE
-1925 GGYMVTDKFG
+1925 GGYDNNFTERK
-1935 SRNPFS
+1935 PFEEYE
-1941 HKTILSPIANV
+1941 TTLSPVVNSR
-1952 QGQEINGYHA
+1952 GQTVNGYHA
-1962 VTFGEPANKESYKQ
+1962 VTFGEPAEGQSGLQ
-1976 AIIDGVTLTGGK
+1976 TIVDGVTLTGGK
-1988 ATSLVGKGNAKT
+1988 ATSMVGSGKNT

-2010 GHIRNCRVSEN
+2010 GHIRNCRVYGN

-2027 GLYLLPGALV
+2027 GLYLKPGALV

-2055 DNTDA
+2055 DNTYA

-2071 TVTENEATDN
+2071 TVTENTATEN
-2081 GGGIYFADGGAL
+2081 AGGIYFADGGAL

-2310 TIRRT
+2310 TIRRV
-2315 DAATSPYD
+2315 DAATGTVD
-2323 QRQNSFT
+2323 QRQNSFVV
-2330 IPAGVKIY
+2330 PAGVKIY

-2347 GDGKDVKN
+2347 GDGEDVKN

-2363 SEEVVDV
+2363 SEEDV

-2407 SGDINASE
+2407 SGHINASE

-2430 GTEAVTLDGLTV
+2430 GTEKAVTLDGLTV

-2447 ASTLTPMGNDNEV
+2447 ANYLPVSVEGDLETNEI
-2460 GRGGGLYSSGV
+2460 GRGGGLYSRGV
-2471 DYIINRCRFLNN
+2471 DYFINRCRFLNN
-2483 KGIRGNAAYVRNAT
+2483 KGIRGNAAYVRGAT
-2497 ATVIGSMFAGN
+2497 ATVIGSIFAGN
-2508 STVEITESAQ
+2508 STVDNLQSSVLTGRIYGGAFCA
-2518 AAGGALCLAA
+2518 AAGAG
-2528 ADGETT
+2528 DVKTQT
-2534 ALKAVNT
+2534 MLKAVNT
-2541 LWTNNE
+2541 LWANNE
-2547 TTGNGGAIGYAV
+2547 TTGTGGAIACV
-2559 NGSGSTSV
+2559 TDGSDGLGSTV

-2578 AANGNGAIYAQGGT
+2578 ALNNGAIYAQGGT
-2592 VTNTLVWGN
+2592 VTNTLMWGN
-2601 EGNGN
+2601 EGAKGSINESN
-2606 NMSGIT
+2606 DI
-2612 ATYSA
+2612 AVTYSA
-2617 AEDLEAANGNIKL
+2617 AEDLKATDGNIQL
-2630 AAVNTSIDG
+2630 AAANTSIDG
-2639 PRFAQPSNA
+2639 PRFAQPSDA

-2669 DAGAGLLSKDI
+2669 DAGDGVLAAGKDI
-2680 EKLSD
+2680 NA
-2685 IGSATGA
+2685 IGEATGA
-2692 YKEWNDNHAG
+2692 YKDWWTDNENSDWTNAVAYYATKYMRTNDNNL
-2702 DYATQY
+2702 
-2708 MGSSQYYR
+2708 YYR
-2716 YAGPLDENGQP
+2716 YTGPKDEQGNP

-2744 FSSMDEIYV
+2744 FSNLDAVYV

-2781 NPTGGNKTDKT
+2781 NPTGGSNNKAV
-2792 IYIRDGEYMSKQLL
+2792 YIRDGEYSSKQLL
-2806 TGTAFPLNMD
+2806 TGTAFPLNMA
-2816 ADKTLGESLTIKGS
+2816 ADDTYGTSLDIKGS
-2830 FNEAGQQDFSKPTV
+2830 FNEAGQQDFSNPTV
-2844 ISSYSGLATQRLM
+2844 ISSYSGLKTDQLM
-2857 NITTNG
+2857 NIATNG
-2863 EPVFIEGITF
+2863 KPVFIEGITF
-2873 SNATTDGD
+2873 NNATANGN

-2887 DNLTLGNVA
+2887 DDLTLARVA
-2896 FRGNAGTGVSTSG
+2896 FRGNAGTGLSTSG
-2909 KSLIYNALFADGG
+2909 NSLIYNALFADGG

-2927 GSGDVKVVNATFANN
+2927 GSGEVKVVNATFANN
-2942 GTAIN
+2942 TTAAISGT
-2947 GTASVYNSVSWK
+2947 GTASVFNSVSWK

-2967 NNNAPLG
+2967 NNNATLG
-2974 NADNDNIQ
+2974 NDVVNDDIQ
-2982 NGPNFVDPSNENVLL
+2982 NGPNFVDPSNENILL

-3008 LNKGNDAH
+3008 LNKGYND
-3016 YKNYV
+3016 NYPGDLTT
-3021 EDVVVEGITYVDVED
+3021 DVDLTSGKRLVD
-3036 TPDPKR
+3036 
-3042 PKHQY
+3042 
-3047 DLANVTRKVG
+3047 G

-3069 LSPILYVKSGVVG
+3069 LSQILYVKSGVVG
-3082 SDESGA
+3082 SDESGE

-3100 IDLASIYANANSGQ
+3100 INLASIYADVNKGQ
-3114 TGYVFVHNNVSA
+3114 TGYVFVHNNVAA
-3126 NNVRVAMPGVKAYG
+3126 NNVRVAMPNVKAYG
-3140 SMNDETGAD
+3140 SMNDETGVD
-3149 VSEILG
+3149 VPEILG
-3155 KRSLDMERRSKIN
+3155 KRSSLLDMERRSKIN

-3187 VAVSNGML
+3187 VAVSDGML

-3205 VTVTGN
+3205 VSVTGN

-3216 SFVEGSV
+3216 SFVEGAV
-3223 IKPETD
+3223 N
-3229 SGKAVN
+3229 GKAVN
-3235 VTATGT
+3235 VTATGA
-3241 ISETEG
+3241 IN
-3247 SGNNRSKVSE
+3247 GNGGINNNPNAIENGYVS
-3257 TNNYVTTDYWKYQLN
+3257 VDYWKYQLKDDS
-3272 ETSADINA
+3272 ELFDKAEE
-3280 GTVDVESYMI
+3280 GTITAYMD
-3290 MAGHRKDISGSS
+3290 MAGHSKDISGSS
-3302 RIRNTVDNGC
+3302 RVRNAVDNGC

-3355 VFNPG
+3355 AFNPG
-3360 FLLLEDGAIGLL
+3360 FLLLEDGAIGLW
-3372 ANDNYVGLTN
+3372 ANGNHVGLTN
-3382 VAMERTVPAGGTALT
+3382 FAMERTIPADGTALT
-3397 YVPFTISAIDKPL
+3397 YVPFLIDKMDNAS
-3410 EGITYQKYNGKIRA
+3410 GATFQRYDGATRA
-3424 SYNYQFGDG
+3424 AYNYQFGDG
-3433 NAWETVNDPATEQG
+3433 DAWVDVDPATEQG
-3447 GVQAFAINNESTAGA
+3447 GVQAFAINGSADA
-3462 KVRFYGKSADDE
+3462 KVRFYGTSYKE
-3474 KPQKPVYDEKP
+3474 TP
-3485 NAPKQV
+3485 NDVKMVQ
-3491 LLEKNNFN
+3491 LMKFNFN
-3499 DPWSTENPGT
+3499 DPWASKDDT
-3509 GKRFTHKENMSW
+3509 GNRFTHKENMSW

-3533 YDDMEYGRVIYT
+3533 YGDMEYGRVIYT
-3545 GASYNAINTA
+3545 GASYDTKNTA
-3555 ENNSGSVAMGEGVF
+3555 DSNTSGSVAMGEGVF
-3569 TQTATLQEYESFTVK
+3569 TQTATLQDYEAFTVAAPK
-3584 APQDGTQSQSLRG
+3584 AGTVSGGLRG

-3630 AADGVKWMSDD
+3630 AADGVKWMSDN

-3674 PEAAAYT
+3674 PQAAAYT

-3770 GRCISVGETSVVNY
+3770 GRCIRVGETSVVNY

>member
-1 MLFTLLAVLLL
+1 MKTGYFRMLFTLLAVLLL

-36 GSKKVV
+36 GSKTVV

-141 NATHVLSLNMVPTQQ
+141 NAKHVLSLNMKPTEI
-156 SGNNNTY
+156 SGNINTY

-177 VAGNGGGVYV
+177 TDFGGGIYV
-187 YGDNN
+187 YGSNAG
-192 QGGAYQIEK
+192 GGAYQIEK

-209 AQGGGAIY
+209 ELGGGAIY
-217 VSGEV
+217 VSADV
-222 QATSTESRI
+222 KATSTESRI

-246 SENLGGGIRI
+246 SVNLGGGINI
-256 DGAGTIVNSSIFNNE
+256 AGAGTIVNSSIFNNE
-271 GGGVLLSSNAK
+271 GGGVRLSSRAK
-282 AVNLTIARNTVMGID
+282 AVNLTIARNTVMGIE
-297 GGEVY
+297 GGVVS

-324 SDNAN
+324 SDNATIAN
-329 VTGTG
+329 GDK
-334 CISISSESN
+334 CFAISSESN
-343 GTNSPLFD
+343 GANGPMFE

-361 DYNWR
+361 DFDWR
-366 HNAYPTWSWGIL
+366 KTAYPTWSWGIL

-388 DGVYT
+388 DGAYT

-420 AAGRIRYVM
+420 DAGRIRYV
-429 EKAQG
+429 KPGG
-434 TGDGSSWDN
+434 TGDGSSWGN

-467 AGTYRPTT
+467 VGEYRPTT

-492 INVYGGFAGSETSKA
+492 IDVYGGFAGGEISKA
-507 GRTKGTMPWIYS
+507 ERTKDSMPWSYK
-519 NETFLLGADYV
+519 NKTVLMGADY
-530 DGSATWGNDQWNV
+530 DNNSAEWIENSSQWNV
-543 ISSTRHVVWFA
+543 ISSSRHVVWFA

-665 RSMITNNSAMNGAGV
+665 RSMITNNSATNGAGV
-680 YLDKNAENHP
+680 YLDKNNSTPVFHP

-823 GYPAEKPNDKPEKVL
+823 GYPAEKPNDEPEKVL
-838 PGVQSSWVPT
+838 SGVQSSWVPT
-848 YYWEPQQGSN
+848 YYWEPQPGSN
-858 LRAGGLTIGT
+858 LRAGGMTIGT
-868 FPDNVLVAPELD
+868 FPEQVLLSPELD

-891 VGAHAV
+891 VGAYAV
-897 DAPQIGYL
+897 AANPITDNYE
-905 YDGSKY
+905 
-911 YDVFVDIDYMETDG
+911 VFVDIDFMETYG
-925 TGISWVQ
+925 TGESWDL
-932 PYKSLNEVLAY
+932 PYKSLNEVLAS
-943 FANDPKLNLTKE
+943 FANKTDLPQGQVIK
-955 TVVRVHVKEGDYWPR
+955 VYVKEGDYWPR

-975 LDPKTATLSIP
+975 LDPQTATISIP

-995 IYGGYAAE
+995 ISGGYAKE
-1003 SGNKEGE
+1003 SAGT
-1010 DDDKNLDL
+1010 DL
-1018 RFPTTYRTII
+1018 SKRFPTTYRTVIN
-1028 DGNHEGKNIDEGIYH
+1028 GNHEGKNIEEGIYH
-1043 CITVETGANVL
+1043 CITVETGANVV

-1089 SIFENNTAEEA
+1089 SIFENNTAAEA

-1123 NTDAAVVNASAEKF
+1123 TESSSVVNALSL
-1137 TLNHVSVVNNV
+1137 TVNHVSVVNNV
-1148 GTAPSEMGTSS
+1148 GAAPANLGADNNS
-1159 FAIGNSNG
+1159 FAAGNSSN
-1167 KNTFTFASVGA
+1167 NTQIDSKEVTVGLENFVNPTKKVGA
-1178 DGAKNFANPTNKQGA
+1178 K
-1193 TLGFDTY
+1193 LGFDTY
-1200 YGGYSNFTPLTS
+1200 LGGYSSFMPTNQNPVV
-1212 SAEAGKLIN
+1212 N
-1221 KATET
+1221 KASKTGGLDNDIT
-1226 PDGLTEDIAGNS
+1226 LGARSRGGAPDL
-1238 RNLGGS
+1238 
-1244 ADMGAYEANLP
+1244 GAYESEHFP
-1255 VNGTVFYVTATGA
+1255 VDGEVLYV
-1268 GKMDGSSWE
+1268 
-1277 NAIAGN
+1277 
-1283 LIYDINSGKVNGDIP
+1283 
-1298 TTESSYIGF
+1298 
-1307 YDASARPYAETS
+1307 R
-1319 GASKL
+1319 
-1324 FFEHLNEQ
+1324 Q
-1332 NLNTSNVN
+1332 
-1340 YRTETHDGVTHV
+1340 
-1352 TGANGINI
+1352 GANGD
-1360 RNNRQER
+1360 
-1367 YVGGLQYAVEQAA
+1367 GGTWSSALGSIQAA
-1380 AAAVNDGQQR
+1380 LSKAGESNS
-1390 SVWVAGGT
+1390 SVKQIWVAAGT
-1398 YTDYKGFVIRDKVN
+1398 YNERLTMIEGVD
-1412 VLGGFPNEGT
+1412 VLGGFAATGNPINELDGT
-1422 PGEDDRRPLISQ
+1422 NRDIS
-1434 YIPANETSVDLVKKY
+1434 NSKDGFM
-1449 ETIIQIQETAPVTWN
+1449 TIIDGQNGGRVLNQSSNFNTSTTWEGFVIQNGYTEGNNTGINGAGAYIRENGKLKNCKIQNNKIVDTAK
-1464 GNTPTAVSDLPSR
+1464 D
-1477 TRKPVLFQP
+1477 
-1486 DVCLPTKSPSGR
+1486 
-1498 ESSYS
+1498 SYFD
-1503 YWEWGRSWEDWSNH
+1503 WGSK
-1517 WMNEGYGNSVP
+1517 P
-1528 GADENTSNSYR
+1528 GAENR
-1539 WENQEGGYVEYTGAT
+1539 
-1554 WDGFTIRHGFYTDYK
+1554 
-1569 ANRDGGAGVRM
+1569 GGAGVYVD
-1580 FRGVTLQNCVVT
+1580 GGTVESCIIEGNELSKT
-1592 DNYISGG
+1592 DHTIIEAYE
-1599 YVVDVDATRGAG
+1599 YTCGAG
-1611 IYCDGNN
+1611 VYLNGGTLINTLVVKNSATTNDVRNNAILGVAAYIAKAGKFYNCTFAENTGNVRTAIVPGVWDKDKSSSFYNCIFWGNVGYGGKDGENVFQIGGSGLQAGKNMVNCYASIADKSHTNN
-1618 SKVINCFVL
+1618 WDDPTQTYQVGSQNPTTFATVC
-1627 RNANKSGESYGGGMY
+1627 NANKPYDENFKLVKNPTGINCINKG
-1642 MILGTSYNTMVANN
+1642 
-1656 YAESNGGGIFIED
+1656 SNKDINDNHIYED
-1669 AMFYNN
+1669 A
-1675 TVAYNRSNGTG
+1675 A
-1686 GLHQW
+1686 
-1691 TASSGKTTTLKLYNT
+1691 
-1706 IFYGNTNR
+1706 
-1714 ALDVSKEKDGSF
+1714 
-1726 SFNGAWNCFIQTTNA
+1726 GA
-1741 LDGEVQGKIDQNTT
+1741 
-1755 RIGENLPCPFESA
+1755 
-1768 NAQSEN
+1768 
-1774 NYRLNSSTWCL
+1774 
-1785 NNGAENLGNDYQGQP
+1785 
-1800 VVLPYTDVD
+1800 
-1809 FTDRIKDC
+1809 DRIQDC
-1817 AVDVGAYEKDNLENI
+1817 TVDKGAYEFTESTVATGVNVYYVTPN
-1832 GYEIK
+1832 G
-1837 TTSGSV
+1837 SGTADGS
-1843 VSYNFYVSVEGAGL
+1843 SA
-1857 RSGANPD
+1857 D
-1864 NAACEMKLQQI
+1864 NAACAMKLQMV
-1875 LTRAG
+1875 LNAATAG
-1880 ELASANRG
+1880 
-1888 VDVIVKIAEGE
+1888 DVVKIAVGE
-1899 YNANTLSEVN
+1899 YNANTLSDSN

-1915 FVVPEGVIVE
+1915 FKVPAGVTVE
-1925 GGYMVTDKFG
+1925 GGYTLDFAD
-1935 SRNPFS
+1935 RNPFANET
-1941 HKTILSPIANV
+1941 KLSPVANYR
-1952 QGQEINGYHA
+1952 GQTVNGYHA
-1962 VTFGEPANKESYKQ
+1962 VTFADGSATT
-1976 AIIDGVTLTGGK
+1976 IVDGVTLTGGK
-1988 ATSLVGKGNAKT
+1988 ATSLVGNGDPRT
-2000 QGGGAIVPAW
+2000 QGGGARVPSW
-2010 GHIRNCRVSEN
+2010 GHIRNCRVYGN

-2027 GLYLLPGALV
+2027 GLYLMPGALV
-2037 SGTDIN
+2037 SGTVVN
-2043 GNTADEGAGIYA
+2043 KNTAEEGAGIYA
-2055 DNTDA
+2055 SVPQPTE
-2060 AEGLRAHVVST
+2060 EGETQTVKPAHVVSS
-2071 TVTENEATDN
+2071 TVTDNAATENA
-2081 GGGIYFADGGAL
+2081 GGICFADGGAL
-2093 FLNMVVWGNTATSDN
+2093 FLNMVVWGNTASSDN
-2108 NVSGSVATMFSDTKM
+2108 NISGPVYSTFSDEEMKA
-2123 GDASAEIEHGF
+2123 ASAANGNYFEDF
-2134 TAFYPFNYSFVERFE
+2134 FPFNYSFVERFE

-2156 TAMTSDHDTYFASV
+2156 TAMTSDEDLYFAGP
-2170 DERLRAFSPLV
+2170 DRTLKAFSPLV
-2181 NNGYSAALQ
+2181 KQGYSTTLQ
-2190 DILVRDWGIAKNDR
+2190 DYLVTYWGIAKNDM
-2204 QGIPRKQENIDKID
+2204 QGIARKQEGISKVD
-2218 VGAYAFLGGS
+2218 VGAYAFKGGV
-2228 IPVPSRDNYKVRLF
+2228 IPPPENVDGGYLKKIF
-2242 VNQTPSTLVLP
+2242 VNQSNRFVIKDDVDLNSYIGRSFFTP
-2253 EFTNDDEQTDYL
+2253 F
-2265 DSVTG
+2265 
-2270 CSFYTPLYHL
+2270 YHL

-2287 RKARENGVDAEI
+2287 RKAREKTIDDEF

-2310 TIRRT
+2310 TIRRLNP
-2315 DAATSPYD
+2315 AEVNPSAEENLPAD
-2323 QRQNSFT
+2323 QRQNSFVV
-2330 IPAGVKIY
+2330 PAGVKIY
-2338 GGFIGDEKY
+2338 GGFSGEENY
-2347 GDGKDVKN
+2347 GYDLAN
-2355 ITVKKDDG
+2355 DG
-2363 SEEVVDV
+2363 SNSATIPGKLEADNKTVVDIEDNSSPLIDERIV
-2370 VLDINF
+2370 
-2376 ATETVLS
+2376 
-2383 GRVTA
+2383 A

-2395 NEPWELANQTIL
+2395 SEPWEFANQTIL
-2407 SGDINASE
+2407 SGHVNASE
-2415 TVKNAYHVLYSDTKY
+2415 TAKNVYHVLFSNTTEY
-2430 GTEAVTLDGLTV
+2430 GSGTVTLDGLTV

-2447 ASTLTPMGNDNEV
+2447 ASTLTPMGDDNEV

-2483 KGIRGNAAYVRNAT
+2483 KGIRGNAAYVRGAT
-2497 ATVIGSMFAGN
+2497 ATVIGSIFAGN
-2508 STVEITESAQ
+2508 STVDNLHSVLTDRIYGGAFCA
-2518 AAGGALCLAA
+2518 AAGAG
-2528 ADGETT
+2528 DVKTQT
-2534 ALKAVNT
+2534 MLKAVNT
-2541 LWTNNE
+2541 LWANNE
-2547 TTGNGGAIGYAV
+2547 TTGTGGAIACV
-2559 NGSGSTSV
+2559 TDGSDGLSSTV

-2578 AANGNGAIYAQGGT
+2578 AANSGAIYAQVPTEPNVHNT

-2601 EGNGN
+2601 EGEGD
-2606 NMSGIT
+2606 NMSGVT

-2617 AEDLEAANGNIKL
+2617 AEDLEATDGNIKL

-2639 PRFAQPSNA
+2639 PRFAQPSDA

-2669 DAGAGLLSKDI
+2669 DAGNGVFTVKTQEEPEKI
-2680 EKLSD
+2680 E
-2685 IGSATGA
+2685 GA
-2692 YKEWNDNHAG
+2692 YSEWNITNAPA
-2702 DYATQY
+2702 YADQY
-2708 MGSSQYYR
+2708 MCDDSYQR
-2716 YAGPLDENGQP
+2716 YTGPKDEQGN
-2727 LDRTI
+2727 LMDRTI

-2781 NPTGGNKTDKT
+2781 NPTGGKKDKA
-2792 IYIRDGEYMSKQLL
+2792 IYIRDGEYSSKQLL

-2816 ADKTLGESLTIKGS
+2816 AKTGDATYVNSLTIKGS
-2830 FNEAGQQDFSKPTV
+2830 YNEANKQDFSNPTV
-2844 ISSYSGLATQRLM
+2844 FTSYSGVETQRLM
-2857 NITTNG
+2857 NIATNG
-2863 EPVFIEGITF
+2863 KPVFIEGIMF
-2873 SNATTDGD
+2873 NNPSEDSQGEWKGNA
-2881 GIVSTG
+2881 IEATG
-2887 DNLTLGNVA
+2887 DNLTLARVA

-2909 KSLIYNALFADGG
+2909 NSLIYNALFADGG

-2927 GSGDVKVVNATFANN
+2927 GSGEVKVVNATFANN

-2947 GTASVYNSVSWK
+2947 GTASVYNSVSWN
-2959 SGNDVAEG
+2959 SGKGVAEG
-2967 NNNAPLG
+2967 NNNAVLG
-2974 NADNDNIQ
+2974 NAVNDDIQ
-2982 NGPNFVDPSNENVLL
+2982 NGPNFVDPSNENILL
-2997 RDYRIRPSMML
+2997 RDYSIRPSMML
-3008 LNKGNDAH
+3008 LNKGNNSYYETHVGVDPTTDVDL
-3016 YKNYV
+3016 KNGV
-3021 EDVVVEGITYVDVED
+3021 RVVD
-3036 TPDPKR
+3036 
-3042 PKHQY
+3042 
-3047 DLANVTRKVG
+3047 N
-3057 TIDIGAYEYAAP
+3057 TIDVGKIDVGAYEYAAP
-3069 LSPILYVKSGVVG
+3069 LSQILYVKSNVVG
-3082 SDESGA
+3082 SDESGS
-3088 SWTNAISDLQGA
+3088 SWTNAIADLQGA
-3100 IDLASIYANANSGQ
+3100 IDLASIYANVNTGE

-3140 SMNDETGAD
+3140 SMNDETGTD
-3149 VSEILG
+3149 VTDILG
-3155 KRSLDMERRSKIN
+3155 KRSPILDLQRRSTIN
-3168 GLTVGGTGSVV
+3168 GLTVAGTGSVV

-3187 VAVSNGML
+3187 VAVSSGML

-3205 VTVTGN
+3205 VTVTGD

-3216 SFVEGSV
+3216 SFVDGTV
-3223 IKPETD
+3223 N
-3229 SGKAVN
+3229 GKAVN
-3235 VTATGT
+3235 VTATGA
-3241 ISETEG
+3241 ISKTEG
-3247 SGNNRSKVSE
+3247 SGNNRSAVSE

-3280 GTVDVESYMI
+3280 GTVDVKSYMN

-3312 FETWNITADTEITAT
+3312 FETWNIIADTEDPGITAT
-3327 DKPTRKHVVYIRK
+3327 DKPTRKHVVYVRK
-3340 GGELKIAD
+3340 DGELKIAD

-3382 VAMERTVPAGGTALT
+3382 FAMERTIPAGGTALT
-3397 YVPFTISAIDKPL
+3397 YVPFLIDKMDNAS
-3410 EGITYQKYNGKIRA
+3410 GATFQRYNGAKRA
-3424 SYNYQFGDG
+3424 AYDYKFSATDG
-3433 NAWETVNDPATEQG
+3433 AWKKVTDLVTEPG
-3447 GVQAFAINNESTAGA
+3447 GVQAFAINGSEGA
-3462 KVRFYGKSADDE
+3462 KVRFYGTSYKE
-3474 KPQKPVYDEKP
+3474 TP
-3485 NAPKQV
+3485 NDVKTVQ
-3491 LLEKNNFN
+3491 LMKFNFN
-3499 DPWSTENPGT
+3499 DPWTTNANGTINPGT
-3509 GKRFTHKENMSW
+3509 SNQFTHKENMSW

-3533 YDDMEYGRVIYT
+3533 YGDMEYGRVIYT
-3545 GASYNAINTA
+3545 GASYETKNTA
-3555 ENNSGSVAMGEGVF
+3555 DTNTSGFVAMGEGVF
-3569 TQTATLQEYESFTVK
+3569 TQTATLQDYETFTVA
-3584 APQDGTQSQSLRG
+3584 APTAGSEPQGLRG

-3630 AADGVKWMSDD
+3630 AADGVKWMSDN

-3674 PEAAAYT
+3674 PQAAAYT

-3770 GRCISVGETSVVNY
+3770 GRCIRVGETSVVNY

>member
-23 VTPDGKNPVNGWE
+23 VTPTGDNPATGNQWE
-36 GSKKVV
+36 VAGTVK
-42 SLSTALDKA
+42 SLSQALTDA
-51 NAGDQIWVLGFE
+51 VAGDQIWVLGFE
-63 KITDPSQLY
+63 QITDPSQLY
-72 VAPKGGFTVK
+72 VAPEGGFTVK

-97 IDERL
+97 IDERP

-112 RSVLSGDINRDDVVD
+112 RSVLSGDINCDDTVD

-133 PENGTRSD
+133 PANETRED
-141 NATHVLSLNMVPTQQ
+141 NAKHVLSLNMVPTQQ

-177 VAGNGGGVYV
+177 TDFGGGIYV
-187 YGDNN
+187 YGSNAG
-192 QGGAYQIEK
+192 GGAYQIEK

-209 AQGGGAIY
+209 ELGGGAIY
-217 VSGEV
+217 VSADV
-222 QATSTESRI
+222 KATSTESRI

-246 SENLGGGIRI
+246 SENLGGGINI
-256 DGAGTIVNSSIFNNE
+256 AGSGTIVNSSIFNNE
-271 GGGVLLSSNAK
+271 GGGVRLSSSAK
-282 AVNLTIARNTVMGID
+282 AVNLTIARNTVMGIE
-297 GGEVY
+297 GGVVS

-329 VTGTG
+329 VTGID

-343 GTNSPLFD
+343 GSNGPLFE

-361 DYNWR
+361 DFDWR
-366 HNAYPTWSWGIL
+366 RTAYPTWSWGIL

-388 DGVYT
+388 DVVYT

-407 GTIDIGAYEYQHL
+407 GTIDIGAYEFQHL
-420 AAGRIRYVM
+420 DASRIRYV
-429 EKAQG
+429 KVGG
-434 TGDGSSWDN
+434 TGDGSSWGN

-453 ELAAV
+453 ELATI

-467 AGTYRPTT
+467 AGRYRPTT

-492 INVYGGFAGSETSKA
+492 IDVYGGFAGTEPSKA
-507 GRTKGTMPWIYS
+507 DREKGSMPWIYTK
-519 NETFLLGADYV
+519 ETILLGADYE

-823 GYPAEKPNDKPEKVL
+823 GYPAEKPNDEPEKVL
-838 PGVQSSWVPT
+838 SGVQSSWVPT

-897 DAPQIGYL
+897 DANGIDYN
-905 YDGSKY
+905 YDESNKY
-911 YDVFVDIDYMETDG
+911 YDVFVDINYMETDG

-986 ALPNGARFE
+986 ALPNGAKFE

-1003 SGNKEGE
+1003 SDGT
-1010 DDDKNLDL
+1010 DLKN
-1018 RFPTTYRTII
+1018 RFPTTYRTVI

-1043 CITVETGANVL
+1043 CITVETGANVV

-1089 SIFENNTAEEA
+1089 SIFENNTAAEA

-1123 NTDAAVVNASAEKF
+1123 TESSSVVNANIL
-1137 TLNHVSVVNNV
+1137 TLNHVSVVNNIGV
-1148 GTAPSEMGTSS
+1148 APAKGTSS
-1159 FAIGNSNG
+1159 FAIGNSDG
-1167 KNTFTFASVGA
+1167 NTFTTFASVGA
-1178 DGAKNFANPTNKQGA
+1178 DGAKNFANPTNMQGA
-1193 TLGFDTY
+1193 ALGFDTY

-1212 SAEAGKLIN
+1212 STDAGQLIN
-1221 KATET
+1221 KATGT
-1226 PDGLTEDIAGNS
+1226 PSSLTKDIAGNS

-1255 VNGTVFYVTATGA
+1255 VNGTVFYVTKNGA

-1283 LIYDINSGKVNGDIP
+1283 MIYDVTNKTNVNISTADP
-1298 TTESSYIGF
+1298 RYIGF
-1307 YDASARPYAETS
+1307 YDASVRPYGETS

-1340 YRTETHDGVTHV
+1340 YSTETHDGVTHV

-1380 AAAVNDGQQR
+1380 AAAAKDGQQR

-1434 YIPANETSVDLVKKY
+1434 YIPANETSVDLEKDKY
-1449 ETIIQIQETAPVTWN
+1449 ETIIQIQATAPVTWN
-1464 GNTPTAVSDLPSR
+1464 GNTPTAVSGLPSR

-1503 YWEWGRSWEDWSNH
+1503 YWEWGRSWGDWSNH

-1528 GADENTSNSYR
+1528 GADENTSNTYR

-1592 DNYISGG
+1592 DNYISAG
-1599 YVVDVDATRGAG
+1599 YVKDVDATRGAG

-1618 SKVINCFVL
+1618 SKVVNCFVL

-1675 TVAYNRSNGTG
+1675 TVAYNRSTGTG

-1691 TASSGKTTTLKLYNT
+1691 TASSGTTTTLKLYNT
-1706 IFYGNTNR
+1706 IFYGNTNQ
-1714 ALDVSKEKDGSF
+1714 AIGVSAIGN
-1726 SFNGAWNCFIQTTNA
+1726 FNGAWNCFVQSNTALSADIRNKLHSSNYGTNLA
-1741 LDGEVQGKIDQNTT
+1741 S
-1755 RIGENLPCPFESA
+1755 PFEST

-1837 TTSGSV
+1837 TTDGGAT
-1843 VSYNFYVSVEGAGL
+1843 SYNFYVSEEGAGL

-1864 NAACEMKLQQI
+1864 DAACEMKLQQI
-1875 LTRAG
+1875 LNRAG
-1880 ELASANRG
+1880 ELASKHQD
-1888 VDVIVKIAEGE
+1888 VDVVVKVAEGE
-1899 YNANTLSEVN
+1899 YNANTLSEAN
-1909 DPQSYT
+1909 DPLSYT
-1915 FVVPEGVIVE
+1915 FVVPEGVILE
-1925 GGYMVTDKFG
+1925 GGYTETDKFV
-1935 SRNPFS
+1935 SRNPFN
-1941 HKTILSPIANV
+1941 HETILSPVASV
-1952 QGQEINGYHA
+1952 EGQNINGYHA
-1962 VTFGEPANKESYKQ
+1962 VTFGDPANKESYKQ

-1988 ATSLVGKGNAKT
+1988 ATSLVGKGNVKT

-2010 GHIRNCRVSEN
+2010 GHVRNSRVYGN

-2027 GLYLLPGALV
+2027 GLYLLPGATV

-2043 GNTADEGAGIYA
+2043 NNTAEEGAGIYA
-2055 DNTDA
+2055 DNENA
-2060 AEGLRAHVVST
+2060 FKALRAHVVSST
-2071 TVTENEATDN
+2071 ITDNTATENA
-2081 GGGIYFADGGAL
+2081 GGILFEDGAAL

-2108 NVSGSVATMFSDTKM
+2108 NVSGPVYSTFDDAEMET
-2123 GDASAEIEHGF
+2123 ASAVNGNNF
-2134 TAFYPFNYSFVERFE
+2134 KDFFPFNYSFVERFE

-2156 TAMTSDHDTYFASV
+2156 TAMTSDENLYFAST
-2170 DERLRAFSPLV
+2170 DRRLRAFSPLV
-2181 NNGYSAALQ
+2181 NNGFSIDLQKHLATNWNIAA
-2190 DILVRDWGIAKNDR
+2190 NDM
-2204 QGIPRKQENIDKID
+2204 QGISRIQTGIGKID
-2218 VGAYAFLGGS
+2218 VGAYAFLGGV
-2228 IPVPSRDNYKVRLF
+2228 IPEPKAGDYMAKLF
-2242 VNQTPSTLVLP
+2242 VNQT
-2253 EFTNDDEQTDYL
+2253 TNFQVANSVNLDD
-2265 DSVTG
+2265 VIG
-2270 CSFYTPLYHL
+2270 RSFYTPLYHL
-2280 DDALEYV
+2280 DDALEYAK
-2287 RKARENGVDAEI
+2287 KAVKLNPGANI

-2310 TIRRT
+2310 TIRRIN
-2315 DAATSPYD
+2315 AATETVD
-2323 QRQNSFT
+2323 QRQNSFVV
-2330 IPAGVKIY
+2330 PAGVNIY
-2338 GGFIGDEKY
+2338 GGFSGKETYSY
-2347 GDGKDVKN
+2347 GLSSVSSEDGTSQSFTD
-2355 ITVKKDDG
+2355 ITN
-2363 SEEVVDV
+2363 S
-2370 VLDINF
+2370 DISQYLT
-2376 ATETVLS
+2376 ARETS
-2383 GRVTA
+2383 
-2388 DFNSNGI
+2388 DFNLNSI
-2395 NEPWELANQTIL
+2395 NEPWELKNQTIL

-2415 TVKNAYHVLYSDTKY
+2415 TVKNAYHVLYSSIKKEENGDITGQ
-2430 GTEAVTLDGLTV
+2430 GTVTLDGLTV

-2447 ASTLTPMGNDNEV
+2447 ANELPLETKNNEI
-2460 GRGGGLYSSGV
+2460 GRGGGLYSNGV
-2471 DYIINRCRFLNN
+2471 NYIINRCRFLNN
-2483 KGIRGNAAYVRNAT
+2483 KGIRGNAAYVRGAT
-2497 ATVIGSMFAGN
+2497 ATVIGSIFAGN
-2508 STVEITESAQ
+2508 STVEGWEYPEQVPEPGAEVT
-2518 AAGGALCLAA
+2518 AARIYGGAICMAA
-2528 ADGETT
+2528 STGENTT
-2534 ALKAVNT
+2534 LKAVNT
-2541 LWTNNE
+2541 LWANNE
-2547 TTGNGGAIGYAV
+2547 TDGTGGAIGFAV
-2559 NGSGSTSV
+2559 NGGTSEV

-2578 AANGNGAIYAQGGT
+2578 AANGNGAIYAQSGT

-2601 EGNGN
+2601 ESVKDASNV
-2606 NMSGIT
+2606 SDGI
-2612 ATYSA
+2612 AVTYSA
-2617 AEDLEAANGNIKL
+2617 AEDLTPTEENKNITL
-2630 AAVNTSIDG
+2630 AAANTSIDG

-2648 AGAAANDPSSKWNPA
+2648 AGAAANDPMTKWNPS

-2669 DAGAGLLSKDI
+2669 DAGNGVLAAGKDI
-2680 EKLSD
+2680 D
-2685 IGSATGA
+2685 AIGEATGA
-2692 YKEWNDNHAG
+2692 YKDWWTDNENSNWTNAVAY
-2702 DYATQY
+2702 YATKF
-2708 MGSSQYYR
+2708 MRTDDGGQYYR
-2716 YAGPLDENGQP
+2716 YAGPRDEKGEQ

-2732 DIGLYEYQYVTS
+2732 DIGLYEYQYVTT
-2744 FSSMDEIYV
+2744 FSNLDAVYV
-2753 ATTESGNG
+2753 ATTEAGNG
-2761 SGDGWANATSDLRG
+2761 SGDSWLNATSDLRG
-2775 AIIAMA
+2775 AIISMA
-2781 NPTGGNKTDKT
+2781 NPTGGQTSDKAV
-2792 IYIRDGEYMSKQLL
+2792 YIRDGEYASKQLL

-2816 ADKTLGESLTIKGS
+2816 KDNADGMNGTSLTIKGS
-2830 FNEAGQQDFSKPTV
+2830 YNEAGVQDFSNPTV
-2844 ISSYSGLATQRLM
+2844 ISSYPGVATERLI
-2857 NITTNG
+2857 NIATNN
-2863 EPVFIEGITF
+2863 EPVFIEGILF
-2873 SNATTDGD
+2873 NNATAGGD

-2887 DNLTLGNVA
+2887 NNLKLARVA

-2909 KSLIYNALFADGG
+2909 NSLIYNALFADGG

-2927 GSGDVKVVNATFANN
+2927 GSGEVKVVNATFANN
-2942 GTAIN
+2942 GTAIK
-2947 GTASVYNSVSWK
+2947 GTASVFNSVSWN
-2959 SGNDVAEG
+2959 SGNGVATDET
-2967 NNNAPLG
+2967 NCNAVLG
-2974 NADNDNIQ
+2974 NAVNDNIQ
-2982 NGPNFVDPSNENVLL
+2982 NGPNFVDPNNENILL
-2997 RDYRIRPSMML
+2997 RDYSIRPSMML
-3008 LNKGNDAH
+3008 LNKGDNSLYESNVGVDPTT
-3016 YKNYV
+3016 
-3021 EDVVVEGITYVDVED
+3021 DVDLTNGVRVVDNKIDV
-3036 TPDPKR
+3036 
-3042 PKHQY
+3042 
-3047 DLANVTRKVG
+3047 
-3057 TIDIGAYEYAAP
+3057 GAYEYAAP
-3069 LSPILYVKSGVVG
+3069 LSQILYVKSNVVG
-3082 SDESGA
+3082 SDESGS
-3088 SWTNAISDLQGA
+3088 SWTNAIADLQGA
-3100 IDLASIYANANSGQ
+3100 IDLASIYANVNTGA

-3140 SMNDETGAD
+3140 SMNDETGTGVTD
-3149 VSEILG
+3149 ILG
-3155 KRSLDMERRSKIN
+3155 KRSSILDLQRRSTIN
-3168 GLTVGGTGSVV
+3168 GLTVAGTGSVV

-3187 VAVSNGML
+3187 VAVSSGML
-3195 STSIVKPTDA
+3195 STSIVKPTGA
-3205 VTVTGN
+3205 VTVTGD

-3216 SFVEGSV
+3216 SFVDGAV
-3223 IKPETD
+3223 N
-3229 SGKAVN
+3229 GKAVN

-3241 ISETEG
+3241 ITDNG
-3247 SGNNRSKVSE
+3247 GGNNHSNAVENGYVSA
-3257 TNNYVTTDYWKYQLN
+3257 DYWKYQLKDDS
-3272 ETSADINA
+3272 ELIDKTGAIDIAD
-3280 GTVDVESYMI
+3280 YMT
-3290 MAGHRKDISGSS
+3290 MAGHDKDISGSS
-3302 RIRNTVDNGC
+3302 RVRNGLVDFGC
-3312 FETWNITADTEITAT
+3312 FETWNITADTEITAA
-3327 DKPTRKHVVYIRK
+3327 DKPSRNHVVYVREGNELSID
-3340 GGELKIAD
+3340 GDALVYAGEA
-3348 GLYGEST
+3348 T
-3355 VFNPG
+3355 AFNPG
-3360 FLLLEDGAIGLL
+3360 FLLLESGSGLL
-3372 ANDNYVGLTN
+3372 ANGNYVGLTN
-3382 VAMERTVPAGGTALT
+3382 FAMERTIPADGTALT
-3397 YVPFTISAIDKPL
+3397 YVPFLIDKMDNAS
-3410 EGITYQKYNGKIRA
+3410 GATFQRYDGATRATYDYKYSATKG
-3424 SYNYQFGDG
+3424 
-3433 NAWETVNDPATEQG
+3433 AWVDVDPATAVG
-3447 GVQAFAINNESTAGA
+3447 GVQAFAINGSAGT
-3462 KVRFYGKSADDE
+3462 KVRFYGTSYKE
-3474 KPQKPVYDEKP
+3474 TP
-3485 NAPKQV
+3485 NDVKTVQ
-3491 LLEKNNFN
+3491 LMKFNFN
-3499 DPWSTENPGT
+3499 DPWTTNANGTINPNAS
-3509 GKRFTHKENMSW
+3509 KQFTHKENMSW

-3533 YDDMEYGRVIYT
+3533 YKDMEYGRVIYT
-3545 GASYNAINTA
+3545 GASYDTKNTA
-3555 ENNSGSVAMGEGVF
+3555 DSNTSGSVAMGEGVF
-3569 TQTATLQEYESFTVK
+3569 TQTATLQDYETFTVAAPK
-3584 APQDGTQSQSLRG
+3584 AGTVSGGLRG

-3674 PEAAAYT
+3674 PQAAAYT

-3701 TTGQMV
+3701 ATGQMV

-3718 TEAGTVE
+3718 PEAGTVE

-3770 GRCISVGETSVVNY
+3770 GRCIRVGETPAGNY